1 MLLPSDVEYC
11 WLRDDPAFYEE
22 RVALLSIAERER
34 MAQFRAAKRRHEFV
48 LGRAAAR
55 LLLAQRLDVPPGDVP
70 LRVGEDGG
78 LDVDESDLHVSIS
91 HTARQAVA
99 AVGCRP
105 VGIDLEAIKQLRA
118 EIRRYVFHKDDYDLF
133 ARLPLDE
140 HRAQI
145 LSWALKEA
153 ALKARRSGLRYSPRR
168 MRISLS
174 LDDQSASLEE
184 DTGITW
190 HARFRE
196 EDGLYLAIAW
206 MSDAE
211 ASGRV
216 VTGEPSPHIISD

>member
-11 WLRDDPAFYEE
+11 WLRDEPALHEE
-22 RVALLSIAERER
+22 RLALLSFDERQR
-34 MAQFRAAKRRHEFV
+34 VRGFRAEKRRHEFV

-55 LLLAQRLDVPPGDVP
+55 QLLARRLGTPPDDVP
-70 LRVGEDGG
+70 LLVDDDGG
-78 LDVDESDLHVSIS
+78 LCVDGSDLHVSIS

-99 AVGCRP
+99 AVGRRP
-105 VGIDLEAIKQLRA
+105 VGIDLEAIKQLRS
-118 EIRRYVFHKDDYDLF
+118 EIRRYIYHDEDYALF

-168 MRISLS
+168 MRVHLS
-174 LDDQSASLEE
+174 LDDHAARLEE
-184 DTGITW
+184 DTGVVW

-196 EDGLYLAIAW
+196 ENGLYLAIAW
-206 MSDAE
+206 MAAAPEEDAE
-211 ASGRV
+211 KDG
-216 VTGEPSPHIISD
+216 IISG